1 MFIDTHA
8 HLTDKR
14 YEDPESIIKNLNADG
29 VDFIVNCSYD
39 EETIRGSHELAARYD
54 TVFASAGIH
63 PSDASRLPDSALRT
77 VEEYIDKPRC
87 VAMGEIGLD
96 YHYDGYNKE
105 RQHFFFVRQLEIAHA
120 HKKPVIIHSREATGD
135 MMKILRDNRGLLQNG
150 GVMHSFADSVETM
163 REYVKMGFFIS
174 FSGTLTYNQKYQE
187 VLPSVPLDRLVFET
201 DCPYLTPV
209 PHRGKLN
216 YPAYVKFVYE
226 FAADKLGMRVET
238 LCKIVRENT
247 KNLFGIKL

>member
-14 YEDPESIIKNLNADG
+14 YDDPESIIKNFEKDE
-29 VDFIVNCSYD
+29 VDFVVNCAYD
-39 EETIRGSHELAARYD
+39 EETTRQSHDLASRYER
-54 TVFASAGIH
+54 VFAAAGIH
-63 PSDASRLPDSALRT
+63 PSDASKLPDGALKT

-87 VAMGEIGLD
+87 VALGEIGLD

-105 RQHFFFVRQLEIAHA
+105 RQHFFFTRQLEIAHE

-135 MMKILRDNRGLLQNG
+135 MVKLLTERRNILKHG
-150 GVMHSFADSVETM
+150 GVMHSFADSAETM

-174 FSGTLTYNQKYQE
+174 FSGTLTYNAKYQE
-187 VLPSVPLDRLVFET
+187 VLAAVPLERLVFET
-201 DCPYLTPV
+201 DCPYLTPY

-216 YPAYVKFVYE
+216 YPAYVKYVYE
-226 FAADKLGMRVET
+226 FAAQKLGMSVQT
-238 LCKIVRENT
+238 LSKIVRENV
-247 KNLFGIKL
+247 KNLFDF